1 MVNEEGFVHV
11 LINKLLFL
19 FRGMFWLCVVGRRG
33 KWWFLKNCYNC
44 GPSEGICLKRSKY
57 ISLTIG
63 ILPLIYIWHSFQWLR
78 THTYIRRENPL
89 SPKYLIQVKLEL
101 RLKIFNQVDSQV
113 PLSPSTNYSWIRAIN
128 IGEKVYHLNLILT
141 SNISTY
147 KFCRLNSIISSKIEF
162 REFV

>member
-1 MVNEEGFVHV
+1 MCTGWSLKRKKRVFEQAILTPQVWDSFLGAVTVNEEGFVYV

-57 ISLTIG
+57 ISFTIG

-78 THTYIRRENPL
+78 THTCVRRENPL

-101 RLKIFNQVDSQV
+101 RLKIFN
-113 PLSPSTNYSWIRAIN
+113 PGW
-128 IGEKVYHLNLILT
+128 
-141 SNISTY
+141 
-147 KFCRLNSIISSKIEF
+147 FSSS
-162 REFV
+162 FVS